1 MADDPFAGCNDK
13 DARILDAAD
22 HTISPLPFVTS
33 MPGGQ
38 VSLPAMFF
46 ATSLFCLASGPVH
59 ILLQLQ
65 RHRLMLHEAFTP
77 EGARL
82 LAAELVKMADAAE
95 SEMLEASNVQLAAT
109 LAKGKGA

>member
-1 MADDPFAGCNDK
+1 MADDPFAGCDNSA
-13 DARILDAAD
+13 ARVLDAAD
-22 HTISPLPFVTS
+22 HTISPLPFVTQ

-38 VSLPAMFF
+38 VSLPAMWFC
-46 ATSLFCLASGPVH
+46 TSLFTLESGPVH

-95 SEMLEASNVQLAAT
+95 AQMLERSNAQLAAT